1 MEMVFLFHRNQN
13 VGRRCALS
21 SKSNGSRCG
30 AVSSYARGAMG
41 TLLLA
46 TMTNSGS
53 VTGFGFVGGLSS
65 WRSVPASS
73 TLYASRH
80 ISTSSSSFPFQSS
93 SSTNSILSIH
103 RVAPHAA
110 LSLPRQAIGDDHL
123 GSIIETM
130 PAVSKSWRPVN
141 LPCLSTEEMR
151 SLGLGMSVQAQ
162 ERDGVVG
169 SGYVVQ
175 DIRGTKEQVWALLT
189 DYGRYHEFIG
199 TVRSS
204 KVKEGSTLEYTRA
217 KFVLSKFLLEVNV
230 RHFFSSERSHLKFS
244 LDPSSTNL
252 ITKEAEGYWFVEN
265 EGEYLRPGHVR
276 VWFGASVRVS
286 RLVPKWVVDYASIRA
301 LRRAT
306 GWLRTAVAAQPLS
319 R

>member
-1 MEMVFLFHRNQN
+1 MSCRISRIFSVFLFCFSDWTSIPSTLSIPLLPAAWSTCMNTLNRVGIMLAAVIN
-13 VGRRCALS
+13 VPVSGFAFGRSGALS
-21 SKSNGSRCG
+21 S
-30 AVSSYARGAMG
+30 
-41 TLLLA
+41 
-46 TMTNSGS
+46 
-53 VTGFGFVGGLSS
+53 
-65 WRSVPASS
+65 P
-73 TLYASRH
+73 LYGE
-80 ISTSSSSFPFQSS
+80 
-93 SSTNSILSIH
+93 

-123 GSIIETM
+123 GSVVEATPVM
-130 PAVSKSWRPVN
+130 SKTWRPLD
-141 LPCLSTEEMR
+141 LPRLSPEEVR
-151 SLGLGMSVQAQ
+151 SLGLGLPVQAQ

-175 DIRGTKEQVWALLT
+175 DVRGTKEQVWALLT

-204 KVKEGSTLEYTRA
+204 AVRGGSSMECTRA
-217 KFVLSKFLLEVNV
+217 SFVLSKFLFEVNV
-230 RHFFSSERSHLKFS
+230 LHFFSAERDHLKFS

-252 ITKEAEGYWFVEN
+252 ITKEAEGYWFVEA
-265 EGEYLRPGHVR
+265 EGDNLRAGHVR

-286 RLVPKWVVDYASIRA
+286 RLVPKWIVEYASVRA

-306 GWLRTAVAAQPLS
+306 SWLRTAVTSEAVGNL

>member
-1 MEMVFLFHRNQN
+1 
-13 VGRRCALS
+13 
-21 SKSNGSRCG
+21 
-30 AVSSYARGAMG
+30 MG
-41 TLLLA
+41 
-46 TMTNSGS
+46 
-53 VTGFGFVGGLSS
+53 
-65 WRSVPASS
+65 
-73 TLYASRH
+73 
-80 ISTSSSSFPFQSS
+80 SSFPFKSS

-110 LSLPRQAIGDDHL
+110 LSLPRQAMGDDHL
-123 GSIIETM
+123 GSIIESM

-141 LPCLSTEEMR
+141 LPRLSKEEIR

-199 TVRSS
+199 TVRRS

-230 RHFFSSERSHLKFS
+230 LHFFSSERSHLKFS

-286 RLVPKWVVDYASIRA
+286 RLVPKWIVDYASVRA